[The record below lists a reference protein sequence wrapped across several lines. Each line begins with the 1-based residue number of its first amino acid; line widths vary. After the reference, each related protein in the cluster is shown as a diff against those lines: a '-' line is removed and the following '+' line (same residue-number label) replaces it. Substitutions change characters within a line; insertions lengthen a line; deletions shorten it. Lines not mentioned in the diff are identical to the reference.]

1 MSIMIMTIYITF
13 LPLENILT
21 FFNSTYRKVNNF
33 VDVEIKGFSVKT
45 K

>member
-21 FFNSTYRKVNNF
+21 LFNSTYRKANNF
-33 VDVEIKGFSVKT
+33 VGVEIKGFSVKT